1 MGDKFNAFFNQYNN
15 KFVDFDGY
23 YGAQCFDL
31 VQYWSRYIGG
41 FRFGGM
47 YAKEIFNQP
56 GSFYTQ
62 VVNTPDAIPI
72 VGDIVVWGGGY
83 NGGAGH
89 TGIATGK
96 GDVNTFECFEQNDP
110 VGSPSH
116 LRVYNYDFVIGWL
129 RPKVTP
135 LSDSDYIKLIKGKIN
150 SNISDTDFRNWTRK
164 LLGV

>member
-1 MGDKFNAFFNQYNN
+1 MDEKFKAFLSQYIN
-15 KFVDFDGY
+15 KYLDFDGY

-41 FRFGGM
+41 HRFGGM
-47 YAKEIFNQP
+47 YAKEIYDQP
-56 GSFYTQ
+56 GSFYIQ
-62 VVNTPDAIPI
+62 VPNTPDAVPI
-72 VGDIVVWGGGY
+72 AGDIVVWGGGY

-89 TGIATGK
+89 TGVATGK

-110 VGSPSH
+110 LGSNSH
-116 LRVYNYDFVIGWL
+116 LRVYNYNYVRGWL
-129 RPKVTP
+129 RAKVTTP
-135 LSDSDYIKLIKGKIN
+135 SDSDLIKQIKAKIN